1 MRTRSALR
9 VSVLIAGWNKVDDR
23 PVLYWLDSI
32 GALQE
37 VPYAVQGGEFQ
48 LLLGLLD
55 RKDKESGDYDVIIKK
70 KRHEGYGRL
79 K

>member
-1 MRTRSALR
+1 MRTHSALR

-23 PVLYWLDSI
+23 PALFWLDSI

-37 VPYAVQGGEFQ
+37 VPYAVHGGEFQ

-55 RKDKESGDYDVIIKK
+55 RKDKESGDRDLTIKK
-70 KRHEGYGRL
+70 NRLGGDGRF